1 MTKRTKRLIGRACIA
16 GVLATLSL
24 LVFTSTASAWDC
36 PSGQIR
42 QQAPAGTPTTTP
54 YYDVVEGIAFICVP
68 SSPTSPTSSGTQ
80 NQSQTQNQNSSQ
92 NQSQTNSQNSTQN
105 TSNQNVS
112 SSGSISK
119 SNSSVNNSGNS
130 SNSNSNVNTLAP
142 TLTASGGTS
151 NSSVNS
157 TNSVSGGN
165 ATNNSSGNTTSYS
178 ESYNEVRQNPGA
190 YAPLAFSTSPCT
202 KGYSGGASTPT
213 VAATLGI
220 AMTDKGCDSRQT
232 AAVFYAIGNPAAAAQ
247 ILCSTSASKRAK
259 LTLTQCLSIVA
270 PVQVSVAPPI
280 NVPAPAPQ
288 IVIVPVPTPVAAV
301 VPPTPVSVPAE
312 KFTLLSI
319 GECPA
324 TRLNVCNRQ
333 IDSALV
339 YLGRDPR
346 AEISIH
352 GPLVTMAGF
361 VAYVK
366 QHGYSPSRIRVSLD
380 DVNTIDIGVWSAE

>member
-190 YAPLAFSTSPCT
+190 YAPTAAFTTSSCA

-232 AAVFYAIGNPAAAAQ
+232 AADFFAIGNPTAAAKV
-247 ILCSTSASKRAK
+247 LCSTDASKRAK
-259 LTLTQCLSIVA
+259 LTLAECEAIVQ
-270 PVQVSVAPPI
+270 PKPIIVS
-280 NVPAPAPQ
+280 VPAPAPPPVAPVITVNVPPSPAPQ
-288 IVIVPVPTPVAAV
+288 IVYLDPPERTVVQVAQEKRVTVPVKKVHKPCPVI
-301 VPPTPVSVPAE
+301 PQGCT
-312 KFTLLSI
+312 
-319 GECPA
+319 
-324 TRLNVCNRQ
+324 
-333 IDSALV
+333 
-339 YLGRDPR
+339 
-346 AEISIH
+346 
-352 GPLVTMAGF
+352 VT
-361 VAYVK
+361 K
-366 QHGYSPSRIRVSLD
+366 
-380 DVNTIDIGVWSAE
+380 